1 MERYQH
7 KRASRSLRWSR
18 FLPAVVLFAAIVIDL
33 AWLEANTFP
42 LLAAVPV
49 IAAPLLSLAWT
60 ATSGAAACAAGVV
73 LALRDTGFQLTPAV
87 VIQPVTLVVLT
98 LVAVFLNRLFTR
110 EREQLRTTRQVAEA
124 VQRALLPAMPDRVR
138 GLVIATRYR
147 AAEKEAL
154 IGGDLYAVHD
164 TPYGLR
170 MVIGDVRGKG
180 MQAVTMVNTLLGT
193 FHAAALQLPDL
204 PSIVRGVEVQLQ
216 DVKSHRDD
224 APDEG
229 FVTAVVVESSPD
241 QSVLLM
247 ANRGHP
253 APLLVHEGKVTLL
266 EPREPSLPLGLGDL
280 AGPEVP
286 VDRFEWPPG
295 ATLVMFTDGIVEARD
310 RDGVFFDPVPALS
323 GPLPQDPGAVLDT
336 MLAALFRHTD
346 ELEDDA
352 AALAV
357 TRVPVGGDERDP
369 STAPQVGRAWK

>member
-154 IGGDLYAVHD
+154 IGGDLYALHD
-164 TPYGLR
+164 TPYGIRVL
-170 MVIGDVRGKG
+170 IGDVRGKG
-180 MQAVTMVNTLLGT
+180 TPAVTMVNTVLSS
-193 FHAAALQLPDL
+193 FHAAARHLPDL
-204 PSIVRGVEVQLQ
+204 SDVVRGVEQQVQELK
-216 DVKSHRDD
+216 DYRADLTGED
-224 APDEG
+224 
-229 FVTAVVVESSPD
+229 FVTAVFAEVFPERS
-241 QSVLLM
+241 LLRM

-253 APLLVHEGKVTLL
+253 APLLVHDGRVTML
-266 EPREPSLPLGLGDL
+266 EPESPSLPLGLGDL
-280 AGPEVP
+280 DGPEVP
-286 VDRFEWPPG
+286 VDQYKWPAG
-295 ATLVMFTDGIVEARD
+295 ATLVMFTDGIIEARD
-310 RDGVFFDPVPALS
+310 RNGVFFDPAPALT
-323 GPLPQDPGAVLDT
+323 GPLPPDPGAVLDA
-336 MLAALFRHTD
+336 MLTALFRHTE

-352 AALAV
+352 AALAI
-357 TRVPVGGDERDP
+357 TLLPRDD
-369 STAPQVGRAWK
+369 TET

>member
-1 MERYQH
+1 
-7 KRASRSLRWSR
+7 
-18 FLPAVVLFAAIVIDL
+18 
-33 AWLEANTFP
+33 
-42 LLAAVPV
+42 
-49 IAAPLLSLAWT
+49 
-60 ATSGAAACAAGVV
+60 
-73 LALRDTGFQLTPAV
+73 
-87 VIQPVTLVVLT
+87 
-98 LVAVFLNRLFTR
+98 
-110 EREQLRTTRQVAEA
+110 
-124 VQRALLPAMPDRVR
+124 
-138 GLVIATRYR
+138 
-147 AAEKEAL
+147 
-154 IGGDLYAVHD
+154 
-164 TPYGLR
+164 